1 MTIKKKD
8 IAILI
13 CEIACCLIGGI
24 PARIVI
30 TIVKN
35 LVRVADKPITFT
47 LE

>member
-1 MTIKKKD
+1 MTVKKKD

-30 TIVKN
+30 TVVKN
-35 LVRVADKPITFT
+35 LVRVSDKPITFT

>member
-30 TIVKN
+30 TVVKN
-35 LVRVADKPITFT
+35 LVRVSDKSITFT

>member
-8 IAILI
+8 IAIFI

-30 TIVKN
+30 TVVKN
-35 LVRVADKPITFT
+35 LVRVSDKSITFT
-47 LE
+47 FE

>member
-30 TIVKN
+30 TVVKN
-35 LVRVADKPITFT
+35 LVRVSDNPIKITI
-47 LE
+47 E